1 MKLNFI
7 IKIFVAISLI
17 LLLNF
22 ITIFNCAKAISL
34 DSTQIISGGDC
45 RELIKIQR

>member
-7 IKIFVAISLI
+7 IKIFIAILLI

-22 ITIFNCAKAISL
+22 ITIFNCVKAISL
-34 DSTQIISGGDC
+34 DSTQIVSGGDC
-45 RELIKIQR
+45 RKSTKI

>member
-7 IKIFVAISLI
+7 IKIFITMSLI

-22 ITIFNCAKAISL
+22 ITIFNCVKAISL
-34 DSTQIISGGDC
+34 DTTQIISGGDC
-45 RELIKIQR
+45 RKSIKI